1 MSRRHRS
8 HRPRARCGCL
18 LGAALIGSC
27 LLAFST
33 HAQAKEGE
41 IIVQLQADAD
51 IAPLLV
57 KHQLSLMGR
66 IGTRPIF
73 RLKVLGKA
81 KVNDKVAALGLE
93 PAVRTAEPNHD
104 YAATEPFS
112 QNLGWAIGEPDAY
125 AEQWALAA
133 IRLDEAHRH
142 TRGKGIRIAVLD
154 SGVDMRH
161 PALVG
166 RLLPGFD
173 FVDGDTDPSE
183 EAHALSRT
191 YGHGTHVVG
200 LVARV
205 APEARIM
212 PMRIVDAGGTSSAW
226 VLAEAMLRAM
236 DPDGDPATDDGA
248 HVINLSVGTL
258 SKTQLFKTVAR
269 LVTCKLSRGKAGVSD
284 DSDED
289 DDAFTNDG
297 ESVGVT
303 VADKAR
309 CQGFGGAVV
318 VAAAG
323 NRGDDKVREYPAG
336 ETSKGLLSVAA
347 STSSGS
353 LASFSNYGWVKL
365 AAPGEGITSAVPG
378 GGYGT
383 WSGTSMAS
391 PIVAGAAALVR
402 AANRSMA
409 VDDVVKRLESSG
421 SKLCGAHLAQLDVA
435 AAVANASPPD
445 KRSCK

>member
-1 MSRRHRS
+1 MPRIN
-8 HRPRARCGCL
+8 RPYRTLAWPCRL
-18 LGAALIGSC
+18 VASALIAGSC
-27 LLAFST
+27 FVFPT
-33 HAQAKEGE
+33 HAQAKDGE
-41 IIVQLQADAD
+41 IIVQLRTDAD

-66 IGTRPIF
+66 IGTRPIY

-81 KVNDKVAALGLE
+81 KVNEKVAALGQE
-93 PAVRTAEPNHD
+93 PAVLMAEPNRD

-112 QNLGWAIGEPDAY
+112 KNVPWAIGEPDAY
-125 AEQWALAA
+125 VDQWALRA
-133 IRLDEAHRH
+133 IRLEEAHRH
-142 TRGKGIRIAVLD
+142 TRGKGIRVAVLD
-154 SGVDMRH
+154 SGVDRRH
-161 PALVG
+161 PALAG

-173 FVDGDTDPSE
+173 FVDGDQDPSE
-183 EAHALSRT
+183 KGDPSSLI
-191 YGHGTHVVG
+191 YGHGTHVAG
-200 LVARV
+200 LIALV

-212 PMRIVDAGGTSSAW
+212 PMRILDAGGTSNAW

-269 LVTCKLSRGKAGVSD
+269 LVTCKLPHGKSA
-284 DSDED
+284 D
-289 DDAFTNDG
+289 DDDEGSGASDG
-297 ESVGVT
+297 DIGVT

-336 ETSKGLLSVAA
+336 ETSKGLVSVAA

-365 AAPGEGITSAVPG
+365 AAPGEGITSTVPG
-378 GGYGT
+378 GAYGT

-391 PIVAGAAALVR
+391 PLVAGAAALVR

-409 VDDVVKRLESSG
+409 VEDVVKRLESSG
-421 SKLCGAHLAQLDVA
+421 SRLCHAHLGQLDAA
-435 AAVANASPPD
+435 AAVSNSAPRD
-445 KRSCK
+445 KPTCK